1 LIEHLYDRIGVALPR
16 EPTKYAIM
24 KTAAWAYP
32 VRDPWVDDVPWFF
45 KGDVVQISKEGYQIL
60 DTDVEI
66 AFFTGLCSGIFFY
79 GEAVEVLPWPFLIQ
93 PGPHH
98 YKYIAKGGGQKVAYG
113 GGGGTAP
120 PGSAAISNDDDRIGG
135 GNDAFHFISTD
146 GRGAPDGFLF
156 RASTSRRRRIP
167 AQSISTRRS
176 NGTGQRPK
184 ESFIPSFSRRA
195 TDGRT

>member
-45 KGDVVQISKEGYQIL
+45 KGDVVQISKEGYQLL

-79 GEAVEVLPWPFLIQ
+79 GEAVEVLPWPFLTQ

-156 RASTSRRRRIP
+156 PGVDFPP
-167 AQSISTRRS
+167 AKDPGTVDLDTPIEWNWAAAEGKFYPIVQPPS
-176 NGTGQRPK
+176 N
-184 ESFIPSFSRRA
+184 
-195 TDGRT
+195 